1 MSGLINYV
9 SCGVLWLGLTVRAP
23 DLVRHWRDPILRT
36 VCAVM
41 ALAGLCFLLGA
52 PPTVGAINRVGGI
65 PNLAAPLTYASI
77 TAYSAMSLV
86 LIIFWKGGPD
96 VRRIARL
103 LTGGY
108 CVVLVLVAVLFA
120 LGDASTERRTDF
132 DTYYATTP
140 FIAEMIV
147 LYLLAHL
154 AAVVTTALWSLRWA
168 REVHGR
174 LRTGLLTMGAGTV
187 VGAGYSLSKL
197 TAVVARWCGPDWS
210 ALGTEVSPG
219 LAGLSALL
227 TVTGI
232 LIPWAGPGLTA
243 WLRSWRAYVDLAPLE
258 RELDGVLA
266 HRNLRLP
273 RPRPSSPAILLM
285 WRQTSIHNA
294 LSYLDALFDRD
305 LYERTR
311 DATLLATGD
320 RERAQA
326 AGWAAIIT
334 AAVRMERGGQP
345 APDSPDGSGPTLP
358 APDASALVRIAEALT
373 TSGSLPD
380 TPVHPGPTARGAV

>member
-52 PPTVGAINRVGGI
+52 PPTVGAINRVSGI

-103 LTGGY
+103 LMGAY

-120 LGDASTERRTDF
+120 LGDAPTERRTDF
-132 DTYYATTP
+132 DTYYAMTP

-187 VGAGYSLSKL
+187 VGAGYSVSKL

-232 LIPWAGPGLTA
+232 LIPWAGPSLTA
-243 WLRSWRAYVDLAPLE
+243 WLHSWRAYVGLAPLE

-273 RPRPSSPAILLM
+273 RPRPSSPATLLM

-305 LYERTR
+305 LYERTH

-326 AGWAAIIT
+326 AGWAAIIA
-334 AAVRMERGGQP
+334 AAVRMERSGQQ
-345 APDSPDGSGPTLP
+345 APGSPGGSGPTLP

-380 TPVHPGPTARGAV
+380 TPVLPGPSARGAV